1 MQSYTFFTKNKMFF
15 VIYKHSARVA
25 RAPPRG
31 LRRSKNST
39 RRFRVASIFLR
50 RHPPFGLSLFIC
62 KLFPTPVG
70 IEFPQGKKICK
81 LAQSRQPTLT
91 VNRIQNE

>member
-1 MQSYTFFTKNKMFF
+1 MFF

-39 RRFRVASIFLR
+39 RRIRVASIFLR
-50 RHPPFGLSLFIC
+50 RHPPFGLCFFIC

-70 IEFPQGKKICK
+70 IGFPQGKKICK
-81 LAQSRQPTLT
+81 LAQTANPH
-91 VNRIQNE
+91 

>member
-1 MQSYTFFTKNKMFF
+1 MFF

-31 LRRSKNST
+31 LRCGKNST
-39 RRFRVASIFLR
+39 YRSRGMSIFPH
-50 RHPPFGLSLFIC
+50 RHPPFGLCFFIC

-70 IEFPQGKKICK
+70 IGFPQGKKICK
-81 LAQSRQPTLT
+81 LAQTATHIDSKKNTK
-91 VNRIQNE
+91 